1 MSVPESLKP
10 NLLAMLILA
19 NFGASN
25 LLIGILAF
33 GEFCVPPP

>member
-1 MSVPESLKP
+1 MSVLESLKS

-19 NFGASN
+19 NFGAST